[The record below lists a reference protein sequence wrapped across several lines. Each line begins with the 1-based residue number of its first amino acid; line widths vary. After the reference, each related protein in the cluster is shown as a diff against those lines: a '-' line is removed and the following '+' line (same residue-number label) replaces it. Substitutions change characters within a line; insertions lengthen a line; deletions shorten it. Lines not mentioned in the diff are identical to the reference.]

1 MVRGRPQRF
10 GHPGGL
16 PSKSDEDARG
26 KTQIKSPEGGPMWL
40 WLKFKLTPK
49 EDFSVVSVRAFFV
62 NFFMHSTK
70 RYLDEQIVTLH
81 HKHPNWDQNLQFT
94 PHSETRFIPFTF
106 IWAAPPRFGRLSSM
120 RANFVASPI
129 HRLKLRLED
138 GHVQIWPWLQF
149 QNLCQVW

>member
-10 GHPGGL
+10 GHPGGT

-26 KTQIKSPEGGPMWL
+26 KTQIKSPEGGPMWV

-81 HKHPNWDQNLQFT
+81 HKHPN
-94 PHSETRFIPFTF
+94 
-106 IWAAPPRFGRLSSM
+106 
-120 RANFVASPI
+120 
-129 HRLKLRLED
+129 
-138 GHVQIWPWLQF
+138 
-149 QNLCQVW
+149 